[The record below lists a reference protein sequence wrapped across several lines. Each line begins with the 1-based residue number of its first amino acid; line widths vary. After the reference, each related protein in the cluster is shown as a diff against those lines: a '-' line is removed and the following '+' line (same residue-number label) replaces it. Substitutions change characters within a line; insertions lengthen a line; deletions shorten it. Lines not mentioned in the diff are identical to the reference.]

1 MSAAESYSSDGDSI
15 EKRSEK
21 VFFTYGR
28 FQPPTIGHRMLVES
42 LAKAAEEV
50 GADAYVFATSTQ
62 DSKRNPLM
70 VGEKVYWM
78 KKVFAGIPVR
88 IINTT
93 TCKGVGKPCRTIPEI
108 LGTLSDA
115 GYSQIEMYVGSDRTE
130 NFRKFVPASIP
141 IHSAGEERD
150 ATAEGIVGMSGTK
163 LRNAAVRGNLKT
175 LKEGTGL
182 ANNNAGVLADHIR
195 HGLKKGGSRRRG
207 CLTRRKRR
215 TSVSY

>member
-1 MSAAESYSSDGDSI
+1 MSAAENFTSDGDSI

-42 LAKAAEEV
+42 VASAAATA

-62 DSKRNPLM
+62 DSKRNPLT

-78 KKVFAGIPVR
+78 KKVFVGIPIR

-93 TCKGVGKPCRTIPEI
+93 VCKGASKPCRTIPEI
-108 LGTLSDA
+108 LGILSAA
-115 GYSQIEMYVGSDRTE
+115 GYSQIEMFVGSDRTE
-130 NFRKFVPASIP
+130 DFRKFVPASIP
-141 IHSAGEERD
+141 IHSTGEERD
-150 ATAEGIVGMSGTK
+150 EAAEGIVGMSGTK
-163 LRNAAVRGNLKT
+163 LRNAAVRGNLSA
-175 LKEGTGL
+175 LKNGTGL
-182 ANNNAGVLADHIR
+182 SNNNAGVLADHIR
-195 HGLKKGGSRRRG
+195 HGLKKGGRRKG
-207 CLTRRKRR
+207 LTRRKRR